1 MHGQKKE
8 VKSKKKRVKSSE
20 SENVVKLPLFNMMTA
35 RKRVKIESSTR
46 QYDEYAV
53 TTPNNENATSERNA
67 RRKQKRI
74 GDFARKIGC

>member
-1 MHGQKKE
+1 MVGG
-8 VKSKKKRVKSSE
+8 
-20 SENVVKLPLFNMMTA
+20 A

-67 RRKQKRI
+67 RRKGKRI
-74 GDFARKIGC
+74 GDFARKIGCFTKKFKKFAKVKIRNWHNFAMIGP